1 MCKFRTW
8 LIKKLGGYT
17 IEPPKMTYNIIHHEA
32 HPIKLRAELV
42 LSKSDIQLI
51 ESEHIHEFIQSELI
65 HKLSEGIL
73 LNAQD
78 LVTYSEIEKTD
89 KIIFTASIY
98 AFKEPE

>member
-17 IEPPKMTYNIIHHEA
+17 IEPPKMTYNVIHHDA
-32 HPIKLRAELV
+32 YPIKLKAELV
-42 LSKSDIQLI
+42 LSRSDINLI
-51 ESEHIHEFIQSELI
+51 GAEKVYEFVQSELVR
-65 HKLSEGIL
+65 KLGEGIL
-73 LNAQD
+73 QNEQD